1 MTTSKNA
8 GLGLG
13 WAATVGSF
21 AAPVAVMLWQAA
33 SSLFDGGGGGVSLSL
48 GLIFLIGAPISLLAT
63 WLLGLPFVLYMRR
76 RKSLNVMAV
85 CVGGVVIGAIFFV
98 TLLWLVSLPSQSTA
112 HVFGQSLVGGILG
125 LLVAL
130 VFCLLARIPFR
141 THLAP
146 RSA

>member
-33 SSLFDGGGGGVSLSL
+33 SSLFDGSDISLSL
-48 GLIFLIGAPISLLAT
+48 APIFLVGTPLSLLAT

-76 RKSLNVMAV
+76 RKSLNVVAV
-85 CVGGVVIGAIFFV
+85 CGGGGVIGAIFFV
-98 TLLWLVSLPSQSTA
+98 ALLWLVSLPSQSTA

-125 LLVAL
+125 LMVAL
-130 VFCLLARIPFR
+130 AFCLLARIPFR
-141 THLAP
+141 TQFAS

>member
-21 AAPVAVMLWQAA
+21 AAPVAVMLWQTAN
-33 SSLFDGGGGGVSLSL
+33 SLFDGGGISLSL

-76 RKSLNVMAV
+76 RKFLNVMAV

-98 TLLWLVSLPSQSTA
+98 TLLWLVSLPSHSTA

-130 VFCLLARIPFR
+130 AFCLLARIPFR
-141 THLAP
+141 THLAA